1 MVVRSRARRVWLA
14 AVLGCATLAPE
25 SRADDAAPP
34 RTTMTCERLAQPG
47 RMKCDVEARATAG
60 SAIRWGDVEV
70 VRAPAF
76 TTVLRGRIGP
86 HEATAREDDVWRWAF
101 ALVAREAGSGDVEA
115 KVRVVECVGAKCTPR
130 QVTVTARAQVG
141 E

>member
-1 MVVRSRARRVWLA
+1 MVARSRSRSACVA
-14 AVLGCATLAPE
+14 AVLCFVTIARG
-25 SRADDAAPP
+25 SRADDAAAP

-60 SAIRWGDVEV
+60 SAMRWGDVEV
-70 VRAPAF
+70 VKAPSFA
-76 TTVLRGRIGP
+76 TVLRGRVGP

-101 ALVAREAGSGDVEA
+101 AIVARESGAGEVEA
-115 KVRVVECVGAKCTPR
+115 KVRIVECAGTRCTPR
-130 QVTVTARAQVG
+130 QVTVIAHAQVG